1 MEQHKTQDRKQNFM
15 ENFFKTKN
23 DHKNDVFSAL
33 KKQINAVKDET
44 DIGYKNLTKLNGG
57 P

>member
-1 MEQHKTQDRKQNFM
+1 M